1 MTREEDRLVKIESA
15 LAHLE
20 NLTETL
26 NETIIAHEKTLRQ
39 QQQQIKQMT
48 DAMRAAHHDAGV
60 LQLYGNYGGD
70 IMNFDM
76 ASEMLE
82 MEGMTAHMMMKMRL
96 KHKLKNSIQQTSGWW
111 WTLMG
116 IG

>member
-1 MTREEDRLVKIESA
+1 MKIESA

-48 DAMRAAHHDAGV
+48 DAIQAKEMDAIK
-60 LQLYGNYGGD
+60 GNVTKPPHY
-70 IMNFDM
+70 
-76 ASEMLE
+76 
-82 MEGMTAHMMMKMRL
+82 
-96 KHKLKNSIQQTSGWW
+96 Q
-111 WTLMG
+111 
-116 IG
+116 